1 MRRLNPRLPES
12 AVEEVVHVVTKPEHP
27 SLVQNNRAFHRYLMD
42 GVLVEFT
49 NAQGE
54 KEAHYAQLVD
64 FTWASRNDFLVVNQF
79 TITGTKKPRRP
90 DLVCFVNGLP
100 LGLIELK
107 NPADKQADVWKAF
120 DQLQTYQAEISDLL
134 VFNEAL
140 VVSDGM
146 NARVGSLTASKEW
159 FMPWRTQ
166 ANENDKPQVE
176 FELENTVR
184 GFFRPDLFDLRP
196 RATLRATFGGRL
208 CRSAPFWT
216 TCGISSFSSRTG
228 TG

>member
-1 MRRLNPRLPES
+1 
-12 AVEEVVHVVTKPEHP
+12 
-27 SLVQNNRAFHRYLMD
+27 
-42 GVLVEFT
+42 
-49 NAQGE
+49 
-54 KEAHYAQLVD
+54 LVD

-107 NPADKQADVWKAF
+107 NPADQQADVWKAF

-146 NARVGSLTASKEW
+146 NARVGSLTTSKEW
-159 FMPWRTQ
+159 CR
-166 ANENDKPQVE
+166 D
-176 FELENTVR
+176 R
-184 GFFRPDLFDLRP
+184 RR
-196 RATLRATFGGRL
+196 RASSGTRRAAAR
-208 CRSAPFWT
+208 A
-216 TCGISSFSSRTG
+216 SRCAATPG
-228 TG
+228 SCCNSRR